1 MHFLRL
7 SQLAASISCMGVLLA
22 PVMNAT
28 GQRAQFSSVYTDLK
42 RDCKAAFKLKKGE
55 EMQGG
60 DMPLKCKGYGGYEI
74 RIDYSAA
81 SSHLRVQPI
90 GDKSDEAISLGSQ
103 PINYDRTHKIE
114 WRLANGKPFAL
125 ILRVDKS
132 KSEQPEEMWWP
143 KNKSGESL
151 LVKGLKEYE
160 QIDFEVD
167 AKTPNANRRAQEM
180 AEGAYFSGQRRRK

>member
-1 MHFLRL
+1 MDCLRL
-7 SQLAASISCMGVLLA
+7 SRLVASLACVGVLLTQA
-22 PVMNAT
+22 ITTA
-28 GQRAQFSSVYTDLK
+28 GQGAQFSSVYTDLK
-42 RDCKAAFKLKKGE
+42 KDCQPAFKLKKGE
-55 EMQGG
+55 EMQGD

-90 GDKSDEAISLGSQ
+90 GDKSDDAINLGSQ
-103 PINYDRTHKIE
+103 PINYDQTHKIE

-125 ILRVDKS
+125 ILRLEKS

-151 LVKGLKEYE
+151 VVKGLKEYE

-180 AEGAYFSGQRRRK
+180 AEGAYFSGKRQ